1 MSTETAPSILLP
13 DPPPDRHSAHP
24 LQLLASTPPSH
35 HSQRSTDTTAT
46 SHFAAVEQNFAS
58 ASALLLR
65 LARDLDVG
73 DDAEHVEENLDD
85 AERMEA
91 NLDDAA
97 SPP

>member
-35 HSQRSTDTTAT
+35 HSQRSTDTTAK
-46 SHFAAVEQNFAS
+46 SHFAAVEHFFAS
-58 ASALLLR
+58 ASALPLR

-73 DDAEHVEENLDD
+73 DDAEHVE
-85 AERMEA
+85 A
-91 NLDDAA
+91 NI
-97 SPP
+97 